1 MVGKGGAEVG
11 EATPRRI
18 QLRRTPG
25 WRKPPGAVVVARP
38 TRWGNPYPVATHGR
52 EQALALFRRH
62 LADHPELVAAARRE
76 LAGKDLACWC
86 KPGEACHAD
95 IWLEVANSTGRG
107 ERG

>member
-38 TRWGNPYPVATHGR
+38 TRWGNPYQVATHGR